1 MLQVLPQSVAITL
14 IDSEALQ
21 AYETFNLWSP
31 ISAHT
36 PENPGQ
42 EQGRLGST
50 KRPAI
55 PLP

>member
-21 AYETFNLWSP
+21 AYETFTLWCP